1 MIHEFEAFYESAPT
15 NLHLHDSSLWYKYA
29 RIHVYNIRCKYLAIQ
44 THKEV
49 INLHIF
55 VCYSR
60 PLFVYFRPFS
70 QYNDKYSTKIDY
82 KSEYGV
88 LRIRTLDHRMIG
100 AEEST
105 ELWWFLTV
113 CISIISSRYAKKV
126 LEYWF
131 HVHRSLD
138 QILPPNAFACFL
150 FRFSHT
156 IRNTIIIAAQIL
168 NSHFRLQ
175 FSR

>member
-1 MIHEFEAFYESAPT
+1 MSLRQQIYTYTILLYGT
-15 NLHLHDSSLWYKYA
+15 NM
-29 RIHVYNIRCKYLAIQ
+29 HVYTYTISGANISRYKLIKKFLL
-44 THKEV
+44 KEDS
-49 INLHIF
+49 IFTYHIF

-113 CISIISSRYAKKV
+113 CISIISSRYANKV